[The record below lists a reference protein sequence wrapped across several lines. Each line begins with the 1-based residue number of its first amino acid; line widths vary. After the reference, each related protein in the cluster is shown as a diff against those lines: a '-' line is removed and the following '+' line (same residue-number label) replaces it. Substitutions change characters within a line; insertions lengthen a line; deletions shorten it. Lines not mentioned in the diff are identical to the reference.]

1 MLIDIKGLTKSYHV
15 DKKEIQVLDN
25 FDFSL
30 EEGEFIAV
38 MGRSGCG
45 KSTLLRIMGLM
56 DGFDGGEFRFC
67 GADVKKLSDRKLS
80 QIRNSDI
87 GFVFQNF
94 DLIPEYT
101 VLENLELPLGYAGV
115 KRAQRKRRAM
125 ETLEKFALADKAD
138 SYPGRLSGGQ
148 QQRVAV
154 ARAIINEPKM
164 ILADEPTGNLDSD
177 NTRTVMELFSELHK
191 SGISIVVVTHDEL
204 AASFAEKTLLLG

>member
-67 GADVKKLSDRKLS
+67 GADVKKLSDGKLS

-125 ETLEKFALADKAD
+125 ETLEKFALADKAH

-204 AASFAEKTLLLG
+204 AASFAEKTLILE

>member
-1 MLIDIKGLTKSYHV
+1 MLIEIKGLTRSYHV

-30 EEGEFIAV
+30 KEGEFIAV

-45 KSTLLRIMGLM
+45 KSTLLRIIGLM

-80 QIRNSDI
+80 RIRNSDI

-101 VLENLELPLGYAGV
+101 VLENLEIPLGYAGV

-125 ETLEKFALADKAD
+125 EVLEKFALADKAN

-191 SGISIVVVTHDEL
+191 SGISVVVVTHDEL

>member
-1 MLIDIKGLTKSYHV
+1 MLIEIKGLTRSYHV

-45 KSTLLRIMGLM
+45 KSTLLRIIGLM

-80 QIRNSDI
+80 RIRNSDI

-125 ETLEKFALADKAD
+125 EVLEKFALADKAN